1 MAKKKDWT
9 LPFFRGQY
17 MDECI
22 GVIVDKLHSMGYY
35 DNYDE
40 NKKEVEKKTADY
52 TFEACLMF
60 KQISKTSASGLQFI
74 FEDVDFGDV
83 YPMLAGE
90 FSNNVKYMKD
100 GCLKGVFGFEKK
112 GSRKG
117 IVLKELAV
125 EPPAI
130 Q

>member
-17 MDECI
+17 MDKNI
-22 GVIVDKLHSMGYY
+22 GEIFEKLRSMGYY

-40 NKKEVEKKTADY
+40 NKKEVEQKPADY
-52 TFEACLMF
+52 TFDACLMF
-60 KQISKTSASGLQFI
+60 KKINKTSTSGLQFI

-90 FSNNVKYMKD
+90 FSNNVKNMKD

-117 IVLKELAV
+117 IVLKELAG

>member
-22 GVIVDKLHSMGYY
+22 GVIVDKLRSMGYY
-35 DNYDE
+35 DNYAE
-40 NKKEVEKKTADY
+40 NKKEVVEKPSDY
-52 TFEACLMF
+52 TFEACLRF
-60 KQISKTSASGLQFI
+60 KEISKTSASGLQFI
-74 FEDVDFGDV
+74 FEDVDSCNV

-90 FSNNVKYMKD
+90 FSNNVKNMKD

-117 IVLKELAV
+117 IVLKSL
-125 EPPAI
+125 
-130 Q
+130 